1 VLLRATPSDAYAAA
15 RRHFLDGDRLD
26 LVALSS
32 ELGVARMTLY
42 RWTGSRE
49 QLLIDVITAEL
60 QELFELCV
68 RAARGKG
75 AARLER
81 IVGNFI
87 ESVATAPSTR
97 GFLANEGAA
106 GVQLLTAPSGPLR
119 PRIVANVHGLI
130 LEQVD
135 AGAYRPPADPGILAD
150 GIVSLGE
157 RYLHNGGDPSL
168 NPDPASARVIVRLML
183 REDAATSR

>member
-1 VLLRATPSDAYAAA
+1 MLLRATPADAYAAA

-26 LVALSS
+26 LVALST

-49 QLLIDVITAEL
+49 QLLVDVITAEL
-60 QELFELCV
+60 QQLFDMCV
-68 RAARGKG
+68 ADARGKG

-81 IVGNFI
+81 IVGSFI
-87 ESVATAPSTR
+87 ESVATASSTR

-106 GVQLLTAPSGPLR
+106 GVQLLTAPNGPLR
-119 PRIVANVHGLI
+119 PRIVANVYRLI
-130 LEQVD
+130 REQVD
-135 AGAYRPPADPGILAD
+135 AGTYRPPADPRILAD

-157 RYLHNGGDPSL
+157 RYLHNGGDPTL
-168 NPDPASARVIVRLML
+168 NPDPTSARVIVRLML
-183 REDAATSR
+183 REDATHPH